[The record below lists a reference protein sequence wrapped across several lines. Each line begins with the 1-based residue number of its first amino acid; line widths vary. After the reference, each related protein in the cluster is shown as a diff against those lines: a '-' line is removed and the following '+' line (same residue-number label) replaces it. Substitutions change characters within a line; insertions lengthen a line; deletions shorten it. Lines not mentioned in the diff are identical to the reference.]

1 MFARETLAVWTRA
14 IMSHEE
20 GDQRKRERKDKQSP
34 LGAMY
39 ESENAIDGTEAAK
52 NDRRMTAWLWNDT

>member
-1 MFARETLAVWTRA
+1 
-14 IMSHEE
+14 MSHEE

-52 NDRRMTAWLWNDT
+52 NDRRMTAWLWIDTRVSQAVPGNSIGL